1 MIILS
6 NPILLVQSPL
16 TIKTLPNVVISTFE
30 SEMEMFSRILK
41 NIEASQ
47 EGFEPP
53 TYSLEGCCSIQLSYW
68 DLCMERVRSEEHTSE
83 LQSRFDLV
91 CRLLLEKKSTE
102 RASRR

>member
-16 TIKTLPNVVISTFE
+16 TIKTLPNVVMSTFE

-47 EGFEPP
+47 EGFEPT
-53 TYSLEGCCSIQLSYW
+53 TYSLEGCCSIQLSYC
-68 DLCMERVRSEEHTSE
+68 DLCIERVKRTEHSTSTWNAE
-83 LQSRFDLV
+83 VLPLTYPHIFDL
-91 CRLLLEKKSTE
+91 
-102 RASRR
+102 